1 MCLLLELDIYGDLF
15 GLMNKTKL
23 IILISVLGLI
33 GLFFGLGLN
42 QYLSFEYLQSVRGD
56 LNVLIN
62 DKPIFIS
69 FIFFI
74 SYVLITALSLP
85 GAAIMTLVAG
95 AMFGLIWGTILVSF
109 ASTIG
114 ATLAFLVS
122 RFLFRDAI
130 QKRFYKQ
137 MQVINTGIKRE
148 GAFYLF
154 TLRLIP
160 AFPFFIINL
169 VMGITSLPVRTFY
182 WVSQV
187 GMLAGTIV
195 YVNAGTQLA
204 QLESL
209 KGILSPALLF
219 SFVLLGLFPLI
230 AKKTIGAYKS
240 FRALKQ
246 YKKPASF
253 DRNLVV
259 IGAGSAGLVASYI
272 AATVKSKVTLIE
284 KHKMGGDCLNTGCVP
299 SKALIR
305 SAKLMTDIDKANELG
320 FSRAEVDFKFSDIM
334 ERVQRVIK
342 QIEPH
347 DSIDR
352 YTKLGVEC
360 IQGEAKITS
369 PYSVEVNGKTITTRS
384 ILIATGARP
393 FVPPIA
399 GLEQVNY
406 LTSDTIWNI
415 RELPGRL
422 LVLGGGPIGCEM
434 TQAFARFGSEVTLV
448 EGLPRII
455 PREDEDVSL
464 FLSSQFKS
472 EGITVCT
479 NHTAKA
485 IKVDNNNKW
494 LVCDNNGKD
503 VELPFDEILIAI
515 GRKANTSGF
524 GLEELGIRLRGNGTI
539 ETNEYLQTSIP
550 TIYASG
556 DVTGPYQFTHT
567 AAHQSWYA
575 SVNALFGFIKKF
587 KVDYSVIPWTT
598 FTEPEIARVGLNE
611 QEAKEKN
618 IDYETTLFD
627 LSELDRAITEEAA
640 YGFVKVLTIPGKDH
654 ILGVTIVG
662 EHAGELIAE
671 YVLAMKHGLG
681 LNKILGTIHVYPTM
695 AEANKY
701 AAGIWKQN
709 NKPAGLLQFSKT
721 LHKWRRGSDYSV
733 KEVTD
738 I

>member
-1 MCLLLELDIYGDLF
+1 
-15 GLMNKTKL
+15 
-23 IILISVLGLI
+23 
-33 GLFFGLGLN
+33 
-42 QYLSFEYLQSVRGD
+42 
-56 LNVLIN
+56 
-62 DKPIFIS
+62 
-69 FIFFI
+69 
-74 SYVLITALSLP
+74 
-85 GAAIMTLVAG
+85 MTLASG
-95 AMFGLIWGTILVSF
+95 AMFGLAWGTILVSF

-114 ATLAFLVS
+114 ATLAFLMS
-122 RFLFRDAI
+122 RFLFQDTI

-137 MQVINTGIKRE
+137 MQTINEGIERE

-160 AFPFFIINL
+160 VFPFFIINL
-169 VMGITSLPVRTFY
+169 VMGITSLPTRTFF
-182 WVSQV
+182 WVSQL

-204 QLESL
+204 QLDSL
-209 KGILSPALLF
+209 KGILSPSILF

-230 AKKTIGAYKS
+230 AKKIINTLKQYQV
-240 FRALKQ
+240 LKQ

-253 DRNLVV
+253 DRNLIV

-272 AATVKSKVTLIE
+272 ATTVKSKVTLIE

-305 SAKLMTDIDKANELG
+305 SARLMSDVAHAKNLG
-320 FSRAEVDFKFSDIM
+320 FSLAEIDFKFSDIM
-334 ERVQRVIK
+334 ERVKRVIK

-347 DSIDR
+347 DSIER
-352 YTKLGVEC
+352 YTQLGVEC

-369 PYSVEVNGKTITTRS
+369 PYTVEVDGKTITTRS

-393 FVPPIA
+393 FVPPIQ
-399 GLEQVNY
+399 GLDQVDY

-415 RELPGRL
+415 RELPRRL
-422 LVLGGGPIGCEM
+422 IVLGGGPIGCEM
-434 TQAFARFGSEVTLV
+434 AQAFARFGSEVTQV
-448 EGLPRII
+448 ESFSRIV

-472 EGITVCT
+472 EGINVCT
-479 NHTAKA
+479 NHMAKA
-485 IKVDNNNKW
+485 VKDDGNEKW
-494 LVCDNNGKD
+494 LVCDNNGEE
-503 VELPFDEILIAI
+503 VCLPFDEILIAI
-515 GRKANTSGF
+515 GRKANTTGF
-524 GLEELGIRLRGNGTI
+524 GLEDMGIRLRQNGTI
-539 ETNEYLQTSIP
+539 ETDQYLQTSIP

-567 AAHQSWYA
+567 AAHQSWFA

-611 QEAKEKN
+611 EEAKEKN
-618 IDYETTLFD
+618 IEYEITRYE

-640 YGFVKVLTIPGKDH
+640 HGFIKVLTVPGKDH

-701 AAGIWKQN
+701 AAGVWKQN
-709 NKPAGLLQFSKT
+709 NKPMGLLKFSKI
-721 LHKWRRGSDYSV
+721 LHKWRRGSSS
-733 KEVTD
+733 
-738 I
+738 